1 MERLQTLMIVLVM
14 VTCGTYIYNTFRPS
28 PITLNQGQVDQMSKP
43 VNVRVDGPINTTPVS
58 AAPQAPIYV
67 IVVPQAP
74 APVPEAKPKP
84 ARSKP
89 PEKIL
94 TVRHPEP
101 SDQMRRFYDGARR
114 GDPYALPRQ
123 Y

>member
-1 MERLQTLMIVLVM
+1 MQGIQALFLLLVM
-14 VTCGTYIYNTFRPS
+14 GACGTYIYNTFRPS

-43 VNVRVDGPINTTPVS
+43 VNVRVDGPINANPVS

-74 APVPEAKPKP
+74 TPVPEAKPKP

-94 TVRHPEP
+94 TIRHPEP
-101 SDQMRRFYDGARR
+101 SDELRRFYDRARR
-114 GDPYALPRQ
+114 RDPYALPRP